1 MDSLL
6 RNEQETGAEMCQL
19 AIVSGIVT
27 GDVAVS
33 YWPIFLRIP
42 SNSPRITCEL

>member
-6 RNEQETGAEMCQL
+6 TNEQETGAEMCQP

-33 YWPIFLRIP
+33 YWPIYLCRQ
-42 SNSPRITCEL
+42 